1 MSKHNGKSKLI
12 LALASA
18 VLLTSCSEIIAYPNG
33 YDENKLVSNIGED
46 DENNMESI
54 IYDALHGTSNAST
67 IVVDLVFNKI
77 FDSTFGT
84 LTEIENAVLNN
95 SFNEIVG
102 KYTAYQ
108 DKDRTENAAASELE
122 IARVKRVYNRIQT
135 EISDSI
141 RDDISSTNY
150 QTRDGEFSE
159 ELFALHVYQNL
170 YSLDPTQETITWSDF
185 TANHTFYE
193 PILLLPDTDFYNKD
207 TGTWSDLNI
216 LHISNQQLLEG
227 ENDYGY
233 YKDYIEKEYLSDI
246 KQHILTEYYLY
257 NNEYSTLGTRYAREI
272 EYVAIPENSNF
283 PGAARRLCTTFIDQ
297 YILNND
303 DPSTFDFSVLENA
316 WKGYNLGEKE
326 IALLEAAGL
335 TKKEYDL
342 ENENVFQGLNS
353 DERQDMESV
362 NYTSSDGTRKV
373 VIWEGTDFGDVA
385 IDFDKIKTDIAL
397 TDTAVESTF
406 SDSYTHSY
414 YRGYLN
420 QIQSVQTSDYSTDGW
435 GIKNESFTTLSEITD
450 YGDRL
455 WNIQVANGLIEENG
469 NNYVQKVNIGDESF
483 AFLLPRTLPQNES
496 YPFLHYSNGTY
507 YIVRVIEAASTTR
520 LSQQEDVDGSYT
532 TLLNDG
538 GLKAERVAYE
548 ICNILADNST
558 NKTTALEYYL
568 ENSDFIFH
576 DESILEY
583 FKTTYPDVFDE

>member
-141 RDDISSTNY
+141 RGDISSTNY

-170 YSLDPTQETITWSDF
+170 YSLDPTQETITWKDF

-193 PILLLPDTDFYNKD
+193 PILLLPDTDFYNKE

-362 NYTSSDGTRKV
+362 NYTSDDGTRKV
-373 VIWEGTDFGDVA
+373 VIWEGTDFGDV
-385 IDFDKIKTDIAL
+385 D
-397 TDTAVESTF
+397 
-406 SDSYTHSY
+406 
-414 YRGYLN
+414 
-420 QIQSVQTSDYSTDGW
+420 
-435 GIKNESFTTLSEITD
+435 
-450 YGDRL
+450 
-455 WNIQVANGLIEENG
+455 
-469 NNYVQKVNIGDESF
+469 
-483 AFLLPRTLPQNES
+483 AFM
-496 YPFLHYSNGTY
+496 
-507 YIVRVIEAASTTR
+507 VR
-520 LSQQEDVDGSYT
+520 
-532 TLLNDG
+532 
-538 GLKAERVAYE
+538 LKAFRKGVW
-548 ICNILADNST
+548 
-558 NKTTALEYYL
+558 
-568 ENSDFIFH
+568 
-576 DESILEY
+576 
-583 FKTTYPDVFDE
+583 